1 MKPRIILASTSRYRR
16 DLLSRL
22 GFPFETASPNTDEQP
37 LAGESPRQL
46 VSRLAEAKARAVASD
61 YPDALIIGSDQVAV
75 LDGDILGKP
84 GNPET
89 NIHQLSRAAG
99 RQVTFLTGLCLL
111 DSGTGQAEVDVVPF
125 SVVFRKL
132 TPAQIQNYVRRE
144 KPFDCAGGF
153 KSEHLGITLFQ
164 RMEGEDPTAL
174 VGLPLIRLVSM
185 LGRQGFDV
193 LGSSISRH
201 GNNS

>member
-1 MKPRIILASTSRYRR
+1 MKPSIVLASTSRYRR

-22 GFPFETASPNTDEQP
+22 GFPFETASPNTDERP
-37 LAGESPRQL
+37 LAGESPWQL

-61 YPDALIIGSDQVAV
+61 YPDTLIIGSDQVAV

-84 GNPET
+84 GNSEA

-111 DSGTGQAEVDVVPF
+111 DSDTGQAEVDVVPF

-132 TPAQIQNYVRRE
+132 TPARIQNYVRRE

-153 KSEHLGITLFQ
+153 KSEHLGIALFQ

-193 LGSSISRH
+193 LGSSIPLH
-201 GNNS
+201 GENP